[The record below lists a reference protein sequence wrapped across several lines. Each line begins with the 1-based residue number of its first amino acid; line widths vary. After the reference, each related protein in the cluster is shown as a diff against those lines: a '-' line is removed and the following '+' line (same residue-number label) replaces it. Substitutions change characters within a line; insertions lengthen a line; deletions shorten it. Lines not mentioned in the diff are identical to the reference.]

1 MDKYVAQGATTQ
13 AAIEEGLRKLGISR
27 EEAIID
33 VQSEGRK
40 GFLGIGQK
48 DAVVTVRRKAS
59 NPFNQVLAEATD
71 LATDLVND
79 KPVEAVSTA
88 EKLPATETVNEP
100 IQSEVNEP
108 AEKTE
113 DTAIKSTED
122 EVTSEIAETEAHESV
137 EVEEAVSED
146 TVYDEDDPEENQDDQ
161 EAIQQVHDYLKRVI
175 QAMGIDDATVELS
188 QDSEQVLFDITT
200 EDAGLVIG
208 RHGKVLNG
216 LQRLAQIQLHQHA
229 DNKLYV
235 RVDAENYRSRR
246 RGTVQHLAEKTANQ
260 VKQTNQP
267 VILEPMPAHERKQ
280 IHRYLHHNS
289 AVKTHSEGKEPNRYL
304 VVEPTK

>member
-13 AAIEEGLRKLGISR
+13 AAIEEGLQKLGISR

-33 VQSEGRK
+33 IQSEGRK

-48 DAVVTVRRKAS
+48 DAIVTVRRKES
-59 NPFNQVLAEATD
+59 NKFDQVLAEATD
-71 LATDLVND
+71 LSMDKSVKEVPTNESLSAT
-79 KPVEAVSTA
+79 VSTEA
-88 EKLPATETVNEP
+88 MDEP
-100 IQSEVNEP
+100 VQSEDESLS
-108 AEKTE
+108 EKTE
-113 DTAIKSTED
+113 ATNEEHEKAVPESA
-122 EVTSEIAETEAHESV
+122 EVV
-137 EVEEAVSED
+137 EVASED
-146 TVYDEDDPEENQDDQ
+146 TAYDEDDPEENREDQ
-161 EAIQQVHDYLKRVI
+161 EAIQHVHDYLKRVI

-246 RGTVQHLAEKTANQ
+246 RGTVQHLAEKTANK

-280 IHRYLHHNS
+280 IHRYLHHHS
-289 AVKTHSEGKEPNRYL
+289 GVKTHSEGKEPNRYL

>member
-13 AAIEEGLRKLGISR
+13 AAIEEGLQKLGISR

-33 VQSEGRK
+33 IQSEGRK

-48 DAVVTVRRKAS
+48 DAIVTVRRKES
-59 NPFNQVLAEATD
+59 NKFDQVLAEATD
-71 LATDLVND
+71 LSMDKSVKEVPTNESLSAT
-79 KPVEAVSTA
+79 VSTEA
-88 EKLPATETVNEP
+88 MDEP
-100 IQSEVNEP
+100 VQSEDESLS
-108 AEKTE
+108 EKTE
-113 DTAIKSTED
+113 ATNEEHEMAAPESA
-122 EVTSEIAETEAHESV
+122 EVA
-137 EVEEAVSED
+137 SED
-146 TVYDEDDPEENQDDQ
+146 TAYDEDDPEENREDQ
-161 EAIQQVHDYLKRVI
+161 EAIQHVHDYLKRVI

-246 RGTVQHLAEKTANQ
+246 RGTVQHLAEKTANK

-280 IHRYLHHNS
+280 IHRYLHHHS
-289 AVKTHSEGKEPNRYL
+289 GVKTHSEGKEPNRYL

>member
-1 MDKYVAQGATTQ
+1 MDKYVAQGATIQ
-13 AAIEEGLRKLGISR
+13 AAIEEGLQKLGISR

-33 VQSEGRK
+33 IQSEGRK

-48 DAVVTVRRKAS
+48 DAIVTVRRKES
-59 NPFNQVLAEATD
+59 NKFDQVLAEATD
-71 LATDLVND
+71 LSMDKSVKEVPTNESLSAT
-79 KPVEAVSTA
+79 VSTEA
-88 EKLPATETVNEP
+88 MDEP
-100 IQSEVNEP
+100 VQSEDESLS
-108 AEKTE
+108 EKTE
-113 DTAIKSTED
+113 ATNEEHEMTAPESAEVVEVTNEDTA
-122 EVTSEIAETEAHESV
+122 
-137 EVEEAVSED
+137 
-146 TVYDEDDPEENQDDQ
+146 YDEDDPEENQEDQ
-161 EAIQQVHDYLKRVI
+161 EAIQHVHDYLKRVI

-246 RGTVQHLAEKTANQ
+246 RGTVQHLAEKTANK

-280 IHRYLHHNS
+280 IHRYLHHHS
-289 AVKTHSEGKEPNRYL
+289 GVKTHSEGKEPNRYL

>member
-13 AAIEEGLRKLGISR
+13 AAIEEGLQKLGISR

-33 VQSEGRK
+33 IQSEGRK

-48 DAVVTVRRKAS
+48 DAIVTVRRKES
-59 NPFNQVLAEATD
+59 NKFDQVLAEATD
-71 LATDLVND
+71 LSMDKSVKEFPTNESLSAT
-79 KPVEAVSTA
+79 VSTEA
-88 EKLPATETVNEP
+88 MDEP
-100 IQSEVNEP
+100 VQSEDESLS
-108 AEKTE
+108 EKTE
-113 DTAIKSTED
+113 ATNEEHEKAVPESAEVVEVANEDTA
-122 EVTSEIAETEAHESV
+122 
-137 EVEEAVSED
+137 
-146 TVYDEDDPEENQDDQ
+146 YDEDDPEENQEDQ
-161 EAIQQVHDYLKRVI
+161 EAIQHVHDYLKRVI

-246 RGTVQHLAEKTANQ
+246 RGTVQHLAEKTANK

-280 IHRYLHHNS
+280 IHRYLHHHS
-289 AVKTHSEGKEPNRYL
+289 GVKTHSEGKEPNRYL

>member
-13 AAIEEGLRKLGISR
+13 AAIEEGLQKLGISR

-33 VQSEGRK
+33 IQSEGRK

-48 DAVVTVRRKAS
+48 DAIVTVRRKES
-59 NPFNQVLAEATD
+59 NKFNQVLAEATD
-71 LATDLVND
+71 LSMD
-79 KPVEAVSTA
+79 KSVKEVPTNESLSVTVSTEA
-88 EKLPATETVNEP
+88 MDEP
-100 IQSEVNEP
+100 VQSEDESLS
-108 AEKTE
+108 EKTE
-113 DTAIKSTED
+113 ATNEEHEMA
-122 EVTSEIAETEAHESV
+122 AHESAEVV
-137 EVEEAVSED
+137 EVANED
-146 TVYDEDDPEENQDDQ
+146 IAYDEDDPEENQEDQ
-161 EAIQQVHDYLKRVI
+161 EAIQHVHDYLKRVI

-246 RGTVQHLAEKTANQ
+246 RGTVQHLAEKTANK

-280 IHRYLHHNS
+280 IHRYLHHHS
-289 AVKTHSEGKEPNRYL
+289 GVKTHSEGKEPNRYL

>member
-13 AAIEEGLRKLGISR
+13 AAIEEGLQKLGISR

-33 VQSEGRK
+33 IQSEGRK

-48 DAVVTVRRKAS
+48 DAIVTVRRKES
-59 NPFNQVLAEATD
+59 NKFDQVLAEATD
-71 LATDLVND
+71 LSMDKSVKEVPTNESLSAT
-79 KPVEAVSTA
+79 VSTEA
-88 EKLPATETVNEP
+88 MDEP
-100 IQSEVNEP
+100 VQSEDESLS
-108 AEKTE
+108 EKTE
-113 DTAIKSTED
+113 AINEEHEMAAPESA
-122 EVTSEIAETEAHESV
+122 EVA
-137 EVEEAVSED
+137 SED
-146 TVYDEDDPEENQDDQ
+146 TAYDEDDPEENQEDQ
-161 EAIQQVHDYLKRVI
+161 EAIQHVHDYLKRVI

-246 RGTVQHLAEKTANQ
+246 RGTVQHLAEKTANK

-280 IHRYLHHNS
+280 IHRYLHHHS
-289 AVKTHSEGKEPNRYL
+289 GVKTHSEGKEPNRYL

>member
-1 MDKYVAQGATTQ
+1 MDKSVKEVPTNESLSATVST
-13 AAIEEGLRKLGISR
+13 
-27 EEAIID
+27 EAID
-33 VQSEGRK
+33 EPVQSEDES
-40 GFLGIGQK
+40 L
-48 DAVVTVRRKAS
+48 S
-59 NPFNQVLAEATD
+59 
-71 LATDLVND
+71 
-79 KPVEAVSTA
+79 
-88 EKLPATETVNEP
+88 
-100 IQSEVNEP
+100 
-108 AEKTE
+108 EKTE
-113 DTAIKSTED
+113 ATNEEHEKAVPESA
-122 EVTSEIAETEAHESV
+122 EVV
-137 EVEEAVSED
+137 EVASED
-146 TVYDEDDPEENQDDQ
+146 TAYDEDDPEENQEDQ
-161 EAIQQVHDYLKRVI
+161 EAIQHVHDYLKRVI

-246 RGTVQHLAEKTANQ
+246 RGTVQHLAEKTANK

-280 IHRYLHHNS
+280 IHRYLHHHS
-289 AVKTHSEGKEPNRYL
+289 GVKTHSEGKEPNRYL

>member
-13 AAIEEGLRKLGISR
+13 AAIEEGLQKLGISR

-33 VQSEGRK
+33 IQSEGRK

-48 DAVVTVRRKAS
+48 DAIVTVRRKES
-59 NPFNQVLAEATD
+59 NKFDQVLAEATD
-71 LATDLVND
+71 LSMDKSVKEVPTNESLSAT
-79 KPVEAVSTA
+79 VSTEA
-88 EKLPATETVNEP
+88 MDEP
-100 IQSEVNEP
+100 VQSEDESLS
-108 AEKTE
+108 EKTE
-113 DTAIKSTED
+113 ATNEEHEMTAPES
-122 EVTSEIAETEAHESV
+122 AEAAEGA
-137 EVEEAVSED
+137 SED
-146 TVYDEDDPEENQDDQ
+146 TAYDEDDPEENREDQ
-161 EAIQQVHDYLKRVI
+161 EAIQHVHDYLKRVI

-246 RGTVQHLAEKTANQ
+246 RGTVQHLAEKTANK

-280 IHRYLHHNS
+280 IHRYLHHHS
-289 AVKTHSEGKEPNRYL
+289 GVKTHSEGKEPNRYL

>member
-13 AAIEEGLRKLGISR
+13 AAIEEGLQKLGISR

-33 VQSEGRK
+33 IQSEGRK

-48 DAVVTVRRKAS
+48 DAIVTVRRKES
-59 NPFNQVLAEATD
+59 NKFDQVLAKATD
-71 LATDLVND
+71 LSMDKSVKEVPTNESLSAT
-79 KPVEAVSTA
+79 VSTEA
-88 EKLPATETVNEP
+88 MDEP
-100 IQSEVNEP
+100 IQSEDESLS
-108 AEKTE
+108 EKTE
-113 DTAIKSTED
+113 ATNEEHEKAAPESAEVVEVANEDTA
-122 EVTSEIAETEAHESV
+122 
-137 EVEEAVSED
+137 
-146 TVYDEDDPEENQDDQ
+146 YDEDDPEENQEDQ
-161 EAIQQVHDYLKRVI
+161 EAIQHVHDYLKRVI

-246 RGTVQHLAEKTANQ
+246 RGTVQHLAEKTANK

-280 IHRYLHHNS
+280 IHRYLHHHS
-289 AVKTHSEGKEPNRYL
+289 GVKTHSEGKEPNRYL

>member
-13 AAIEEGLRKLGISR
+13 AAIEEGLQKLGISR

-33 VQSEGRK
+33 IQSEGRK

-48 DAVVTVRRKAS
+48 DAIVTVRRKES
-59 NPFNQVLAEATD
+59 NKFDQVLAEATD
-71 LATDLVND
+71 LSMDKSVKEVPTNESLSAT
-79 KPVEAVSTA
+79 VSTEA
-88 EKLPATETVNEP
+88 MDEP
-100 IQSEVNEP
+100 VQSEDESP
-108 AEKTE
+108 SEKTE
-113 DTAIKSTED
+113 ATNEEHEKAVPESA
-122 EVTSEIAETEAHESV
+122 EVV
-137 EVEEAVSED
+137 EVASED
-146 TVYDEDDPEENQDDQ
+146 TAYDEDDPEENQEDQ
-161 EAIQQVHDYLKRVI
+161 EAIQHVHDYLKRVI

-246 RGTVQHLAEKTANQ
+246 RGTVQHLAEKTANK
-260 VKQTNQP
+260 VKRTNQP

-280 IHRYLHHNS
+280 IHRYLHHHS
-289 AVKTHSEGKEPNRYL
+289 GVKTHSEGKEPNRYL

>member
-13 AAIEEGLRKLGISR
+13 AAIEEGLQKLGISR

-33 VQSEGRK
+33 IQSEGRK

-48 DAVVTVRRKAS
+48 DAIVTVRRKES
-59 NPFNQVLAEATD
+59 NKFDQVLAEATD
-71 LATDLVND
+71 LSMDKSVKEVPTNESLSATASTEAMDE
-79 KPVEAVSTA
+79 PV
-88 EKLPATETVNEP
+88 
-100 IQSEVNEP
+100 QSEDESLS
-108 AEKTE
+108 EKTE
-113 DTAIKSTED
+113 ATNEEHEKAAPESAEVVEVANEDTA
-122 EVTSEIAETEAHESV
+122 
-137 EVEEAVSED
+137 
-146 TVYDEDDPEENQDDQ
+146 YDEDDPEENREDQ
-161 EAIQQVHDYLKRVI
+161 EAIQHVHDYLKHVI

-246 RGTVQHLAEKTANQ
+246 RGTVQHLAEKTANK

-280 IHRYLHHNS
+280 IHRYLHHHS
-289 AVKTHSEGKEPNRYL
+289 GVKTHSEGKEPNRYL

>member
-1 MDKYVAQGATTQ
+1 MDKYVAQGATIQ
-13 AAIEEGLRKLGISR
+13 AAIEEGLQKLGISR

-33 VQSEGRK
+33 IQSEGRK

-48 DAVVTVRRKAS
+48 DAIVTVRRKES
-59 NPFNQVLAEATD
+59 NKFDQVLAEATD
-71 LATDLVND
+71 LSMDKSVKEVPTNESLSAT
-79 KPVEAVSTA
+79 VSTEA
-88 EKLPATETVNEP
+88 MDEP
-100 IQSEVNEP
+100 IQSEDESP
-108 AEKTE
+108 SEKTE
-113 DTAIKSTED
+113 ATNEEHEKAAPESAEVVEVTNEDTA
-122 EVTSEIAETEAHESV
+122 
-137 EVEEAVSED
+137 
-146 TVYDEDDPEENQDDQ
+146 YDEDDPEENQEDQ
-161 EAIQQVHDYLKRVI
+161 EAIQHVHDYLKRVI

-246 RGTVQHLAEKTANQ
+246 RGTVQHLAEKTANK

-280 IHRYLHHNS
+280 IHRYLHHHS
-289 AVKTHSEGKEPNRYL
+289 GVKTHSEGKEPNRYL

>member
-1 MDKYVAQGATTQ
+1 MDKYVAQGATIQ
-13 AAIEEGLRKLGISR
+13 AAIEEGLQKLGISR

-33 VQSEGRK
+33 IQSEGRK

-48 DAVVTVRRKAS
+48 DAIVTVRRKES
-59 NPFNQVLAEATD
+59 NKFDQVLAEATD
-71 LATDLVND
+71 LSMDKSVKEVPTNESLSAT
-79 KPVEAVSTA
+79 VSTEA
-88 EKLPATETVNEP
+88 MDEP
-100 IQSEVNEP
+100 VQSEDESLS
-108 AEKTE
+108 EKTE
-113 DTAIKSTED
+113 ATNEEHEKAVPESAEVVEVANEDTA
-122 EVTSEIAETEAHESV
+122 
-137 EVEEAVSED
+137 
-146 TVYDEDDPEENQDDQ
+146 YDEDDPEENQEDQ
-161 EAIQQVHDYLKRVI
+161 EAIQHVHDYLKRVI

-246 RGTVQHLAEKTANQ
+246 RGTVQHLAEKTANK

-280 IHRYLHHNS
+280 IHRYLHHHS
-289 AVKTHSEGKEPNRYL
+289 GVKTHSEGKEPNRYL

>member
-13 AAIEEGLRKLGISR
+13 AAIEEGLQKLGISR

-33 VQSEGRK
+33 IQSEGRK

-48 DAVVTVRRKAS
+48 DAIVTVRRKES
-59 NPFNQVLAEATD
+59 NKFDQVLAEATD
-71 LATDLVND
+71 LSMDKSVKEVPTNESLSAT
-79 KPVEAVSTA
+79 VSTEA
-88 EKLPATETVNEP
+88 MDEP
-100 IQSEVNEP
+100 VQSEDESLS
-108 AEKTE
+108 EKTE
-113 DTAIKSTED
+113 ATNEEHEMTAPESAEVAEVANEDTA
-122 EVTSEIAETEAHESV
+122 
-137 EVEEAVSED
+137 
-146 TVYDEDDPEENQDDQ
+146 YDEEDPEENQEDQ
-161 EAIQQVHDYLKRVI
+161 EAIQHVHDYLKRVI

-246 RGTVQHLAEKTANQ
+246 RGTVQHLAEKTANK
-260 VKQTNQP
+260 VKRTNQP

-280 IHRYLHHNS
+280 IHRYLHHHS
-289 AVKTHSEGKEPNRYL
+289 GVKTHSEGKEPNRYL

>member
-1 MDKYVAQGATTQ
+1 MDKYVAQGATIQ
-13 AAIEEGLRKLGISR
+13 AAIEEGLQKLGISR

-33 VQSEGRK
+33 IQSEGRK

-48 DAVVTVRRKAS
+48 DAIVTVRRKES
-59 NPFNQVLAEATD
+59 NKFDQVLAEATD
-71 LATDLVND
+71 LSMDKSVKEVPTNESLSAT
-79 KPVEAVSTA
+79 VSTEA
-88 EKLPATETVNEP
+88 MDEP
-100 IQSEVNEP
+100 IQSEDESP
-108 AEKTE
+108 SEKTE
-113 DTAIKSTED
+113 ATNEEHEKAAPESAEVVEVTNEDTA
-122 EVTSEIAETEAHESV
+122 
-137 EVEEAVSED
+137 
-146 TVYDEDDPEENQDDQ
+146 YDEEDPEENQEDQ
-161 EAIQQVHDYLKRVI
+161 EAIQHVHDYLKRVI

-246 RGTVQHLAEKTANQ
+246 RGTVQHLAEKTANK

-280 IHRYLHHNS
+280 IHRYLHHHS
-289 AVKTHSEGKEPNRYL
+289 GVKTHSEGKEPNRYL

>member
-13 AAIEEGLRKLGISR
+13 AAIEEGLQKLGISR

-33 VQSEGRK
+33 IQSEGRK

-48 DAVVTVRRKAS
+48 DAIVTVRRKES
-59 NPFNQVLAEATD
+59 NKFDQVLAEATD
-71 LATDLVND
+71 LSMDKSVKEVPTNESLSAT
-79 KPVEAVSTA
+79 VSTEA
-88 EKLPATETVNEP
+88 MDEP
-100 IQSEVNEP
+100 VQSEDESLS
-108 AEKTE
+108 EKTE
-113 DTAIKSTED
+113 AINEEHEMAAPESA
-122 EVTSEIAETEAHESV
+122 EVA
-137 EVEEAVSED
+137 SED
-146 TVYDEDDPEENQDDQ
+146 TAYDEDDPEENQKDQ
-161 EAIQQVHDYLKRVI
+161 EAIQHVHDYLKRVI

-246 RGTVQHLAEKTANQ
+246 RGTVQHLAEKTANK

-280 IHRYLHHNS
+280 IHRYLHHHS
-289 AVKTHSEGKEPNRYL
+289 GVKTHSEGKEPNRYL

>member
-13 AAIEEGLRKLGISR
+13 AAIEEGLQKLGISR

-33 VQSEGRK
+33 IQSEGRK

-48 DAVVTVRRKAS
+48 DAIVTVRRKES
-59 NPFNQVLAEATD
+59 NKFNQVLAEATD
-71 LATDLVND
+71 LSMDKSVKEVPTNESLSAT
-79 KPVEAVSTA
+79 VSTEA
-88 EKLPATETVNEP
+88 MDEP
-100 IQSEVNEP
+100 VQSEDESLS
-108 AEKTE
+108 EKTE
-113 DTAIKSTED
+113 ATNEEHEKAAPESAEVVEVANEDTA
-122 EVTSEIAETEAHESV
+122 
-137 EVEEAVSED
+137 
-146 TVYDEDDPEENQDDQ
+146 YDEDDPEENREDQ
-161 EAIQQVHDYLKRVI
+161 EAIQHVHDYLKRVI

-246 RGTVQHLAEKTANQ
+246 RGTVQHLAEKTANK

-280 IHRYLHHNS
+280 IHRYLHHHLG
-289 AVKTHSEGKEPNRYL
+289 VKTHSEGKEPNRYL

>member
-13 AAIEEGLRKLGISR
+13 AAIEEGLQKLGISR

-33 VQSEGRK
+33 IQSEGRK

-48 DAVVTVRRKAS
+48 DAIVTVRRKES
-59 NPFNQVLAEATD
+59 NKFDQVLAEATD
-71 LATDLVND
+71 LSMDKSVKEVPTNESLSAT
-79 KPVEAVSTA
+79 VSTEA
-88 EKLPATETVNEP
+88 MDEP
-100 IQSEVNEP
+100 VQSEDESLS
-108 AEKTE
+108 EKTE
-113 DTAIKSTED
+113 ATNEEHEMA
-122 EVTSEIAETEAHESV
+122 AHESSEVV
-137 EVEEAVSED
+137 EVANED
-146 TVYDEDDPEENQDDQ
+146 TAYDEDDPEENQEDQ
-161 EAIQQVHDYLKRVI
+161 EAIQHVHDYLKRVI

-246 RGTVQHLAEKTANQ
+246 RGTVQHLAEKTANK

-280 IHRYLHHNS
+280 IHRYLHHHS
-289 AVKTHSEGKEPNRYL
+289 GVKTHSEGKEPNRYL

>member
-13 AAIEEGLRKLGISR
+13 AAIEEGLQKLGISR

-33 VQSEGRK
+33 IQSEGRK

-48 DAVVTVRRKAS
+48 DAIVTVRRKES
-59 NPFNQVLAEATD
+59 NKFDQVLAEATD
-71 LATDLVND
+71 LSMDKSVKEVPTNESLSAT
-79 KPVEAVSTA
+79 VSTEA
-88 EKLPATETVNEP
+88 MDEP
-100 IQSEVNEP
+100 VQSEDESLS
-108 AEKTE
+108 EKTE
-113 DTAIKSTED
+113 ATNEEHEMA
-122 EVTSEIAETEAHESV
+122 AHESAEVV
-137 EVEEAVSED
+137 EVANED
-146 TVYDEDDPEENQDDQ
+146 TAYDEDDPEENQEDQ
-161 EAIQQVHDYLKRVI
+161 EAIQHVHDYLKRVI

-246 RGTVQHLAEKTANQ
+246 RGTVQHLAEKTANK

-280 IHRYLHHNS
+280 IHRYLHHHS
-289 AVKTHSEGKEPNRYL
+289 GVKTHSEGKEPNRYL

>member
-13 AAIEEGLRKLGISR
+13 AAIEEGLQKLGISR

-33 VQSEGRK
+33 IQSEGRK

-48 DAVVTVRRKAS
+48 DAIVTVRRKES
-59 NPFNQVLAEATD
+59 NKFDQVLAEATD
-71 LATDLVND
+71 LSMDKSVKEFPTNESLSAT
-79 KPVEAVSTA
+79 VSTEA
-88 EKLPATETVNEP
+88 MDEP
-100 IQSEVNEP
+100 VQSEDESLS
-108 AEKTE
+108 EKTE
-113 DTAIKSTED
+113 ATNEEHEKAVPESAEVVEVANEDTA
-122 EVTSEIAETEAHESV
+122 
-137 EVEEAVSED
+137 
-146 TVYDEDDPEENQDDQ
+146 YDEDDPEENREDQ
-161 EAIQQVHDYLKRVI
+161 EAIQHVHDYLKRVI

-246 RGTVQHLAEKTANQ
+246 RGTVQHLAEKTANK

-280 IHRYLHHNS
+280 IHRYLHHHS
-289 AVKTHSEGKEPNRYL
+289 GVKTHSEGKEPNRYL

>member
-1 MDKYVAQGATTQ
+1 MD
-13 AAIEEGLRKLGISR
+13 EP
-27 EEAIID
+27 
-33 VQSEGRK
+33 VQSE
-40 GFLGIGQK
+40 
-48 DAVVTVRRKAS
+48 DES
-59 NPFNQVLAEATD
+59 P
-71 LATDLVND
+71 
-79 KPVEAVSTA
+79 S
-88 EKLPATETVNEP
+88 
-100 IQSEVNEP
+100 
-108 AEKTE
+108 EKTE
-113 DTAIKSTED
+113 ATNEEHEKAVPESA
-122 EVTSEIAETEAHESV
+122 EVAEVA
-137 EVEEAVSED
+137 SED
-146 TVYDEDDPEENQDDQ
+146 TAYDEDDPEENQEDQ
-161 EAIQQVHDYLKRVI
+161 EAIQHVHDYLKRVI

-246 RGTVQHLAEKTANQ
+246 RGTVQHLAEKTANK

-280 IHRYLHHNS
+280 IHRYLHHHS
-289 AVKTHSEGKEPNRYL
+289 GVKTHSEGKEPNRYL

>member
-13 AAIEEGLRKLGISR
+13 AAIEEGLQKLGISR

-33 VQSEGRK
+33 IQSEGRK

-48 DAVVTVRRKAS
+48 DAIVTVRRKES
-59 NPFNQVLAEATD
+59 NKFDQVLAEATD
-71 LATDLVND
+71 LSMDKSVKEVPTNESLSAT
-79 KPVEAVSTA
+79 VSTEA
-88 EKLPATETVNEP
+88 IDEP
-100 IQSEVNEP
+100 VQSEDESLS
-108 AEKTE
+108 EKTE
-113 DTAIKSTED
+113 ATNEEHEKAAPESAEVVEVANEDTA
-122 EVTSEIAETEAHESV
+122 
-137 EVEEAVSED
+137 
-146 TVYDEDDPEENQDDQ
+146 YDEDDPEENREDQ
-161 EAIQQVHDYLKRVI
+161 EAIQHVHDYLKRVI

-246 RGTVQHLAEKTANQ
+246 RGTVQHLAEKTANK
-260 VKQTNQP
+260 VKQTKQP

-280 IHRYLHHNS
+280 IHRYLHHHS
-289 AVKTHSEGKEPNRYL
+289 GVKTHSEGKEPNRYL

>member
-13 AAIEEGLRKLGISR
+13 AAIEEGLQKLGISR

-33 VQSEGRK
+33 IQSEGRK

-48 DAVVTVRRKAS
+48 DAIVTVRRKES
-59 NPFNQVLAEATD
+59 NKFNQVLAEATD
-71 LATDLVND
+71 LSMDKSVKEVPTNESLSATVSIEAMDE
-79 KPVEAVSTA
+79 PV
-88 EKLPATETVNEP
+88 
-100 IQSEVNEP
+100 QSEGESLS
-108 AEKTE
+108 EKTE
-113 DTAIKSTED
+113 ATNEEHEKAAPESAEVAEVANEDTA
-122 EVTSEIAETEAHESV
+122 
-137 EVEEAVSED
+137 
-146 TVYDEDDPEENQDDQ
+146 YDEDDPEENQEDQ
-161 EAIQQVHDYLKRVI
+161 EAIQHVHDYLKCVI

-246 RGTVQHLAEKTANQ
+246 RRTVQHLAEKTANK

-280 IHRYLHHNS
+280 IHRYLHHHS
-289 AVKTHSEGKEPNRYL
+289 GVKTHSEGKEPNRYL

>member
-13 AAIEEGLRKLGISR
+13 AAIEEGLQKLGISR

-33 VQSEGRK
+33 IQSEGRK

-48 DAVVTVRRKAS
+48 DAIVTVRRKES
-59 NPFNQVLAEATD
+59 NKFDQVLAEATD
-71 LATDLVND
+71 LSMDKSVKEVPTNESLSAT
-79 KPVEAVSTA
+79 VST
-88 EKLPATETVNEP
+88 ETMDEP
-100 IQSEVNEP
+100 VQSEDESP
-108 AEKTE
+108 SEKTE
-113 DTAIKSTED
+113 ATNEEHEKAAPESA
-122 EVTSEIAETEAHESV
+122 EVAEVA
-137 EVEEAVSED
+137 SED
-146 TVYDEDDPEENQDDQ
+146 TAYDGDDPEENQEDQ
-161 EAIQQVHDYLKRVI
+161 EAIQHVHDYLKRVI

-246 RGTVQHLAEKTANQ
+246 RGTVQHLAEKTANK

-280 IHRYLHHNS
+280 IHRYLHHHS
-289 AVKTHSEGKEPNRYL
+289 GVKTHSEGKEPNRYL

>member
-13 AAIEEGLRKLGISR
+13 AAIEEGLQKLGISR

-33 VQSEGRK
+33 IQSEGRK

-48 DAVVTVRRKAS
+48 DAIVTVRRKES
-59 NPFNQVLAEATD
+59 NKFNQVLAEATD
-71 LATDLVND
+71 LSMDKSVKEVPTNESLSAT
-79 KPVEAVSTA
+79 VSTEA
-88 EKLPATETVNEP
+88 MDKP
-100 IQSEVNEP
+100 IQSEDESP
-108 AEKTE
+108 SEKTE
-113 DTAIKSTED
+113 ATNEEHEKAVPESA
-122 EVTSEIAETEAHESV
+122 EVAEVA
-137 EVEEAVSED
+137 SED
-146 TVYDEDDPEENQDDQ
+146 TAYDEDDPEENQEDQ
-161 EAIQQVHDYLKRVI
+161 EAIQRVHDYLKRVI

-246 RGTVQHLAEKTANQ
+246 RGTVQHLAEKTANK

-280 IHRYLHHNS
+280 IHRYLHHHS
-289 AVKTHSEGKEPNRYL
+289 GVKTHSEGKEPNRYL

>member
-13 AAIEEGLRKLGISR
+13 AAIEEGLQKLGISR

-33 VQSEGRK
+33 IQSEGRK

-48 DAVVTVRRKAS
+48 DAIVTVRRKES
-59 NPFNQVLAEATD
+59 NKFDQVLAEATD
-71 LATDLVND
+71 LSMDKSVKEVPTNESLSAT
-79 KPVEAVSTA
+79 VSTEA
-88 EKLPATETVNEP
+88 IDEP
-100 IQSEVNEP
+100 VQSEDESLS
-108 AEKTE
+108 EKTE
-113 DTAIKSTED
+113 ATNE
-122 EVTSEIAETEAHESV
+122 EHEMVAHESAEVV
-137 EVEEAVSED
+137 EVANED
-146 TVYDEDDPEENQDDQ
+146 TAYDEDDPEENREDQ
-161 EAIQQVHDYLKRVI
+161 EAIQHVHDYLKRVI

-246 RGTVQHLAEKTANQ
+246 RGTVQHLAEKTANK

-280 IHRYLHHNS
+280 IHRYLHHHS
-289 AVKTHSEGKEPNRYL
+289 GVKTHSEGKEPNRYL

>member
-13 AAIEEGLRKLGISR
+13 AAIEEGLQKLGISR

-33 VQSEGRK
+33 IQSEGRK

-48 DAVVTVRRKAS
+48 DAIVTVRRKES
-59 NPFNQVLAEATD
+59 NKFNQVLAEATD
-71 LATDLVND
+71 LSMDKSVKEVPTNESLSASVSTETMD
-79 KPVEAVSTA
+79 KPV
-88 EKLPATETVNEP
+88 
-100 IQSEVNEP
+100 QSEDESP
-108 AEKTE
+108 SEKTE
-113 DTAIKSTED
+113 ATNEEHEKVAPESA
-122 EVTSEIAETEAHESV
+122 EVAEVA
-137 EVEEAVSED
+137 SED
-146 TVYDEDDPEENQDDQ
+146 TAYDEDDPEENQEDQ
-161 EAIQQVHDYLKRVI
+161 EAIQHVHDYLKRVI

-246 RGTVQHLAEKTANQ
+246 RGTVQHLAEKTANK

-280 IHRYLHHNS
+280 IHRYLHHHS
-289 AVKTHSEGKEPNRYL
+289 GVKTHSEGKEPNRYL

>member
-13 AAIEEGLRKLGISR
+13 AAIEEGLQKLGISR

-33 VQSEGRK
+33 IQSEGRK

-48 DAVVTVRRKAS
+48 DAIVTVRRKES
-59 NPFNQVLAEATD
+59 NKFNQVLAEATD
-71 LATDLVND
+71 LSMDKSVKEVPTNESLSAT
-79 KPVEAVSTA
+79 VSTEA
-88 EKLPATETVNEP
+88 MDEP
-100 IQSEVNEP
+100 IQSEDESP
-108 AEKTE
+108 SEKTE
-113 DTAIKSTED
+113 ATNEEHEKAAPESAEVVEVTNEDTA
-122 EVTSEIAETEAHESV
+122 
-137 EVEEAVSED
+137 
-146 TVYDEDDPEENQDDQ
+146 YDEEDPEENQEDQ
-161 EAIQQVHDYLKRVI
+161 EAIQHVHDYMKRVI

-246 RGTVQHLAEKTANQ
+246 RGTVQHLAEKTANK
-260 VKQTNQP
+260 VKRTNQP

-280 IHRYLHHNS
+280 IHRYLHHHS
-289 AVKTHSEGKEPNRYL
+289 GVKTHSEGKEPNRYL

>member
-13 AAIEEGLRKLGISR
+13 AAIEEGLQKLGISR

-33 VQSEGRK
+33 IQSEGRK

-48 DAVVTVRRKAS
+48 DAIVTVRRKES
-59 NPFNQVLAEATD
+59 NKFDQVLAEATD
-71 LATDLVND
+71 LSMDKSVKEVPTNESLSAT
-79 KPVEAVSTA
+79 VSTEA
-88 EKLPATETVNEP
+88 MDEP
-100 IQSEVNEP
+100 VQSEDESLS
-108 AEKTE
+108 EKTE
-113 DTAIKSTED
+113 ATNEEHEMA
-122 EVTSEIAETEAHESV
+122 AHESAEIV
-137 EVEEAVSED
+137 EVANED
-146 TVYDEDDPEENQDDQ
+146 TAYDEDDPEENQEDQ
-161 EAIQQVHDYLKRVI
+161 EAIRHVHDYLKRVI

-246 RGTVQHLAEKTANQ
+246 RGTVQHLAEKTANK

-280 IHRYLHHNS
+280 IHRYLHHHS
-289 AVKTHSEGKEPNRYL
+289 GVKTHSEGKEPNRYL

>member
-13 AAIEEGLRKLGISR
+13 AAIEEGLQKLGISR

-33 VQSEGRK
+33 IQSEGRK

-48 DAVVTVRRKAS
+48 DAIVTVRRKES
-59 NPFNQVLAEATD
+59 NKFNQVLAEATD
-71 LATDLVND
+71 LSMDKSVKEVPTNESLSAT
-79 KPVEAVSTA
+79 VSTEA
-88 EKLPATETVNEP
+88 MDEP
-100 IQSEVNEP
+100 IQSEDESP
-108 AEKTE
+108 SEKTE
-113 DTAIKSTED
+113 ATNEEHEKAAPESAEVVEVTNEDTA
-122 EVTSEIAETEAHESV
+122 
-137 EVEEAVSED
+137 
-146 TVYDEDDPEENQDDQ
+146 YDEEDPEENQEDQ
-161 EAIQQVHDYLKRVI
+161 EAIQHVHDYLKRVI

-246 RGTVQHLAEKTANQ
+246 RGTVQHLAEKTANK

-280 IHRYLHHNS
+280 IHRYLHHHS
-289 AVKTHSEGKEPNRYL
+289 GVKTHSEGKEPNRYL

>member
-13 AAIEEGLRKLGISR
+13 AAIEEGLQKLGISR

-33 VQSEGRK
+33 IQSEGRK

-48 DAVVTVRRKAS
+48 DAIVTVRRKES
-59 NPFNQVLAEATD
+59 NKFDQVLAEATD
-71 LATDLVND
+71 LSMDKSVKEVPTNESLSAT
-79 KPVEAVSTA
+79 VSTEA
-88 EKLPATETVNEP
+88 MDEP
-100 IQSEVNEP
+100 VQSEDESP
-108 AEKTE
+108 SEKTE
-113 DTAIKSTED
+113 ATNEEHEKAVPESA
-122 EVTSEIAETEAHESV
+122 EVV
-137 EVEEAVSED
+137 EVASED
-146 TVYDEDDPEENQDDQ
+146 TAYDEDDPEENQEDQ
-161 EAIQQVHDYLKRVI
+161 EAIQHVHDYLKRVI

-246 RGTVQHLAEKTANQ
+246 RGTVQHLAEKTANK

-280 IHRYLHHNS
+280 IHRYLHHHS
-289 AVKTHSEGKEPNRYL
+289 GVKTHSEGKEPNRYL

>member
-1 MDKYVAQGATTQ
+1 MVAHESA
-13 AAIEEGLRKLGISR
+13 E
-27 EEAIID
+27 
-33 VQSEGRK
+33 
-40 GFLGIGQK
+40 
-48 DAVVTVRRKAS
+48 VV
-59 NPFNQVLAEATD
+59 
-71 LATDLVND
+71 
-79 KPVEAVSTA
+79 
-88 EKLPATETVNEP
+88 
-100 IQSEVNEP
+100 EVAN
-108 AEKTE
+108 E
-113 DTAIKSTED
+113 DTA
-122 EVTSEIAETEAHESV
+122 
-137 EVEEAVSED
+137 
-146 TVYDEDDPEENQDDQ
+146 YDEDDPEENREDQ
-161 EAIQQVHDYLKRVI
+161 EAIQHVHDYLKRVI

-246 RGTVQHLAEKTANQ
+246 RGTVQHLAEKTANK

-280 IHRYLHHNS
+280 IHRYLHHHS
-289 AVKTHSEGKEPNRYL
+289 GVKTHSEGKEPNRYL

>member
-13 AAIEEGLRKLGISR
+13 AAIEEGLQKLGISR

-33 VQSEGRK
+33 IQSEGRK

-48 DAVVTVRRKAS
+48 DAIVTVRRKES
-59 NPFNQVLAEATD
+59 NKFDQVLAEATD
-71 LATDLVND
+71 LSMDKSVKEVPTNESLSAT
-79 KPVEAVSTA
+79 VSTEA
-88 EKLPATETVNEP
+88 IDEP
-100 IQSEVNEP
+100 VQSEDESLS
-108 AEKTE
+108 EKTE
-113 DTAIKSTED
+113 ATNEEHEKAAPESAEVVEVANEDTA
-122 EVTSEIAETEAHESV
+122 
-137 EVEEAVSED
+137 
-146 TVYDEDDPEENQDDQ
+146 YDEDDPEENREDQ
-161 EAIQQVHDYLKRVI
+161 EAIQHVHDYLKRVI

-246 RGTVQHLAEKTANQ
+246 RGTVQHLAEKTANK

-280 IHRYLHHNS
+280 IHRYLHHHS
-289 AVKTHSEGKEPNRYL
+289 GVKTHSEGKEPNRYL

>member
-13 AAIEEGLRKLGISR
+13 AAIEEGLQKLGISR

-33 VQSEGRK
+33 IQSEGRK

-48 DAVVTVRRKAS
+48 DAIVTVRRKES
-59 NPFNQVLAEATD
+59 NKFDQVLAEATD
-71 LATDLVND
+71 LSMDKSVKEVPTNESLSAT
-79 KPVEAVSTA
+79 VSTEA
-88 EKLPATETVNEP
+88 IDEP
-100 IQSEVNEP
+100 VQSEDESLS
-108 AEKTE
+108 EKTE
-113 DTAIKSTED
+113 ATNEEHEKAAPESAEVVEVANEDTA
-122 EVTSEIAETEAHESV
+122 
-137 EVEEAVSED
+137 
-146 TVYDEDDPEENQDDQ
+146 YDEDDPEENREDQ
-161 EAIQQVHDYLKRVI
+161 EAIQHVHDYLKRVI
-175 QAMGIDDATVELS
+175 QAMGIDDVTVELS

-246 RGTVQHLAEKTANQ
+246 RGTVQHLAEKTANK

-280 IHRYLHHNS
+280 IHRYLHHHS
-289 AVKTHSEGKEPNRYL
+289 GVKTHSEGKEPNRYL

>member
-13 AAIEEGLRKLGISR
+13 AAIEEGLQKLGISR

-33 VQSEGRK
+33 IQSEGRK

-48 DAVVTVRRKAS
+48 DAIVTVRRKES
-59 NPFNQVLAEATD
+59 NKFDQVLAEATD
-71 LATDLVND
+71 LSMDKSVKEVPTNESLSAT
-79 KPVEAVSTA
+79 VSTEA
-88 EKLPATETVNEP
+88 MDEP
-100 IQSEVNEP
+100 VQSEDESLF
-108 AEKTE
+108 EKTE
-113 DTAIKSTED
+113 ATNEEHEMTAPESA
-122 EVTSEIAETEAHESV
+122 EVA
-137 EVEEAVSED
+137 SED
-146 TVYDEDDPEENQDDQ
+146 TVYDEDDPEENQEDQ
-161 EAIQQVHDYLKRVI
+161 EAIQHVHDYLKRVI

-246 RGTVQHLAEKTANQ
+246 RGTVQHLAEKTANK

-280 IHRYLHHNS
+280 IHRYLHHHS
-289 AVKTHSEGKEPNRYL
+289 GVKTHSEGKEPNRYL

>member
-13 AAIEEGLRKLGISR
+13 AAIEEGLQKLGISR

-33 VQSEGRK
+33 IQSEGRK

-48 DAVVTVRRKAS
+48 DAIVTVRRKES
-59 NPFNQVLAEATD
+59 NKFNQVLAEATD
-71 LATDLVND
+71 LSMDKSVKEVPTNESLSAT
-79 KPVEAVSTA
+79 VSTEA
-88 EKLPATETVNEP
+88 MDEP
-100 IQSEVNEP
+100 VQSEDESLF
-108 AEKTE
+108 EKTE
-113 DTAIKSTED
+113 ATNEEHEMTAPESA
-122 EVTSEIAETEAHESV
+122 EVAEVA
-137 EVEEAVSED
+137 SED
-146 TVYDEDDPEENQDDQ
+146 TAYDEDDPEENQEDQ
-161 EAIQQVHDYLKRVI
+161 EAIQHVHDYLKRVI

-246 RGTVQHLAEKTANQ
+246 RGTVQHLAEKTANK

-280 IHRYLHHNS
+280 IHRYLHHHS
-289 AVKTHSEGKEPNRYL
+289 GVKTHSEGKEPNRYL

>member
-13 AAIEEGLRKLGISR
+13 AAIEEGLQKLGISR

-33 VQSEGRK
+33 IQSEGRK

-48 DAVVTVRRKAS
+48 DAIVTVRRKES
-59 NPFNQVLAEATD
+59 NKFDQVLAEATD
-71 LATDLVND
+71 LSMDKSVKEVPTNESLSAT
-79 KPVEAVSTA
+79 VSTEA
-88 EKLPATETVNEP
+88 MDEP
-100 IQSEVNEP
+100 VQSEDESP
-108 AEKTE
+108 SEKTE
-113 DTAIKSTED
+113 ATNEEHEKAVPESA
-122 EVTSEIAETEAHESV
+122 EVV
-137 EVEEAVSED
+137 EVASED
-146 TVYDEDDPEENQDDQ
+146 TAYDGDDPEENQEDQ
-161 EAIQQVHDYLKRVI
+161 EAIQHVHDYLKRVI

-246 RGTVQHLAEKTANQ
+246 RGTVQHLAEKTANK

-280 IHRYLHHNS
+280 IHRYLHHHS
-289 AVKTHSEGKEPNRYL
+289 GVKTHSEGKEPNRYL

>member
-13 AAIEEGLRKLGISR
+13 AAIEEGLQKLGISR

-33 VQSEGRK
+33 IQSEGRK

-48 DAVVTVRRKAS
+48 DAIVTVRRKES
-59 NPFNQVLAEATD
+59 NKFDQVLAEATD
-71 LATDLVND
+71 LSMDKSVKEIPTNESLSAT
-79 KPVEAVSTA
+79 VSTEA
-88 EKLPATETVNEP
+88 MDEP
-100 IQSEVNEP
+100 VQSEDESP
-108 AEKTE
+108 SEKTE
-113 DTAIKSTED
+113 ATNEEHEKAAPESAEVVEVANEDTA
-122 EVTSEIAETEAHESV
+122 
-137 EVEEAVSED
+137 
-146 TVYDEDDPEENQDDQ
+146 YDEDDPEENQEDQ
-161 EAIQQVHDYLKRVI
+161 EAIQHVHDYLKRVI

-246 RGTVQHLAEKTANQ
+246 RGTVQHLAEKTANK

-280 IHRYLHHNS
+280 IHRYLHHHS
-289 AVKTHSEGKEPNRYL
+289 GVKTHSEGKEPNRYL

>member
-1 MDKYVAQGATTQ
+1 MDKYVAQGATIQ
-13 AAIEEGLRKLGISR
+13 AAIEEGLQKLGISR

-33 VQSEGRK
+33 IQSEGRK

-48 DAVVTVRRKAS
+48 DAIVTVRRKES
-59 NPFNQVLAEATD
+59 NKFDQVLAEATD
-71 LATDLVND
+71 LSMDKSVKEVPTNESLSAT
-79 KPVEAVSTA
+79 VSTEA
-88 EKLPATETVNEP
+88 MDEP
-100 IQSEVNEP
+100 IQSEDESLS
-108 AEKTE
+108 EKTE
-113 DTAIKSTED
+113 ATNEEHEKAAPESAEVVEVANEDTA
-122 EVTSEIAETEAHESV
+122 
-137 EVEEAVSED
+137 
-146 TVYDEDDPEENQDDQ
+146 YDEDDPEENQEDQ
-161 EAIQQVHDYLKRVI
+161 EAIQHVHDYLKRVI

-246 RGTVQHLAEKTANQ
+246 RGTVQHLAEKTANK

-280 IHRYLHHNS
+280 IHRYLHHHS
-289 AVKTHSEGKEPNRYL
+289 GVKTHSEGKEPNRYL

>member
-13 AAIEEGLRKLGISR
+13 AAIEEGLQKLGISR

-33 VQSEGRK
+33 IQSEGRK

-48 DAVVTVRRKAS
+48 DAIVTVRRKES
-59 NPFNQVLAEATD
+59 NKFDQVLAEATD
-71 LATDLVND
+71 LSMDKSVKKVPTNESLSAT
-79 KPVEAVSTA
+79 VSTEA
-88 EKLPATETVNEP
+88 MDEP
-100 IQSEVNEP
+100 VQSEDESLS
-108 AEKTE
+108 EKTE
-113 DTAIKSTED
+113 ATNEEHEKAVPESA
-122 EVTSEIAETEAHESV
+122 EVV
-137 EVEEAVSED
+137 EVASED
-146 TVYDEDDPEENQDDQ
+146 TAYDEDDPEENREDQ
-161 EAIQQVHDYLKRVI
+161 EAIQHVHDYLKRVI

-246 RGTVQHLAEKTANQ
+246 RGTVQHLAEKTANK

-280 IHRYLHHNS
+280 IHRYLHHHS
-289 AVKTHSEGKEPNRYL
+289 GVKTHSEGKEPNRYL